1 MKPIKITI
9 KGINSYVTEQ
19 VVHFDKVA
27 ENKLF
32 GIFGETGSGK
42 TTILDCIVMALYG
55 TSERESIQN
64 IINVHNQDA
73 YIIFDFGMYFEGE
86 DKKFRV
92 ERQHRIQKNGIV
104 KSSAI
109 LTDLDT
115 DIVLAEKV
123 EDVNE
128 MLQRIVGV
136 GKKEFLKCIAIPQGE
151 FDAFLGDT
159 PLNRKKTIS
168 KLFNLEHF
176 GVALQEKIKNRKNTY
191 TTKKLTI
198 EEKLAMYN
206 DISEFNLSNLEM
218 ELLENEKKKIDT
230 EFKLNVEKTKNIM
243 LINDFDNL
251 IKLNEAKYEFERLED
266 RKDEIDFNRKQ
277 IEYTNAYG
285 NYLNVNDRYQN
296 TLTEIKKINEEIRL
310 INHEFDLIDK
320 SVREETNHKTKLLN
334 KKQQL
339 EVKRSELLS
348 QVSEHNLVSESVDKL
363 QVKINKLVDLSDDYD
378 KKLKDYNQSITDLK
392 NANQEVY
399 LELDEQNML
408 YKQCEKVLSRLK
420 ESTTLDLRKNFADRL
435 NVIIENIDKFNINSL
450 NDKNKTLF
458 EVVSSQISELKQEQ
472 LDIIKDVLEALDI
485 EFKGQDIETIKKEA
499 EKQKDEIMKVI
510 MSCNEKMQENTSKI
524 NSTSLVINSTK
535 LLKSNVVKE
544 YKAATKEFNEL
555 NERLNNLASEED
567 LKIVVDEIQLCDDD
581 IAAEEENIYQI
592 LQLKNKL
599 DTDIQVKTAEVEKLN
614 KTAQELK
621 EVLNMFEFDKMKNE
635 VENNRDL
642 LLSTDAEIAATQ
654 EVINTFDND
663 YAYLST
669 TIKEYDAKIH
679 NKEVTKEQITA
690 SEENIVAIQE
700 ELNTLLTHM
709 GALQNNIKIQSENLE
724 TVKRLKVEYKDV
736 LKELNTIQKLQD
748 MIANGA
754 LMEYIAEE
762 YMYLI
767 TDFANNYIYSISKGK
782 YLLKYDKDFYVL
794 DNFNGGI
801 ARTVKTLSGGERF
814 IVSLSLALG
823 ITQSIATNNNK
834 NFNFFFIDEG
844 FGSLSENYI
853 DKILQSFDTLIK
865 LNFTVGFITHV
876 EKMKNYITNRIVVT
890 KKNND
895 QGSYVEEEY

>member
-92 ERQHRIQKNGIV
+92 ERQHRLQKNGIV

-339 EVKRSELLS
+339 EAKRSELLS

-679 NKEVTKEQITA
+679 NKDVTKEQITA

-709 GALQNNIKIQSENLE
+709 GA
-724 TVKRLKVEYKDV
+724 
-736 LKELNTIQKLQD
+736 
-748 MIANGA
+748 
-754 LMEYIAEE
+754 
-762 YMYLI
+762 
-767 TDFANNYIYSISKGK
+767 
-782 YLLKYDKDFYVL
+782 
-794 DNFNGGI
+794 
-801 ARTVKTLSGGERF
+801 
-814 IVSLSLALG
+814 
-823 ITQSIATNNNK
+823 
-834 NFNFFFIDEG
+834 
-844 FGSLSENYI
+844 
-853 DKILQSFDTLIK
+853 
-865 LNFTVGFITHV
+865 
-876 EKMKNYITNRIVVT
+876 
-890 KKNND
+890 
-895 QGSYVEEEY
+895 

>member
-92 ERQHRIQKNGIV
+92 ERQHRLQKNGIV

-339 EVKRSELLS
+339 EAKRSELLS

-679 NKEVTKEQITA
+679 NKDVTKEQITA